1 MTVGKKNPFLKLAL
15 SVSTA
20 FLLSMTACG
29 SKSGETHRN
38 GAESLPDTLRVA
50 TLYSPSSYF
59 IYRDEPMGYDYNL
72 ISQFA
77 KDKQIA
83 LKLEVAPSL
92 HKAIEMLDSGIVDV
106 IAYEIP
112 KITEYRDNIIPCGP
126 RSETYQV
133 LVQPKLGGEA
143 RIADVTDLPGHEVYV
158 EDNTKYLY
166 RLQNLNEELGGGID
180 IHVIDNDTIMTDDL
194 IEMVASREIPLTVAD
209 NDIAK
214 INATYYPSLDVS
226 VDISFHQ
233 TSAWGVAPHNK
244 WLGDSIDAW
253 LDTDL
258 SRQTNLELYKRY
270 FEQTKVESNSS
281 GLNLSDGIISKYDNL
296 FKKYAAQIGWDWRL
310 LAAISYQ
317 ESRFNPNAVSW
328 AGARG
333 LMQIMPKTGASYGVR
348 PQQLSD
354 PETAIR
360 TSAKILDWLNDRF
373 KNKIPDDNE
382 RIKFILA
389 AYNGG
394 IGHIYDSQALARK
407 YGLDS
412 MKWYDNVERGAM
424 MKSDPKYYN
433 DNVVK
438 YGYLRGRETTGY
450 VRKILAYYDEF
461 KRKIPA

>member
-1 MTVGKKNPFLKLAL
+1 MTVSKKRLFAKLTLTLAAA
-15 SVSTA
+15 VSIC
-20 FLLSMTACG
+20 LTACEG
-29 SKSGETHRN
+29 KSAETHRDSD
-38 GAESLPDTLRVA
+38 GSLPDTLRVA
-50 TLYSPSSYF
+50 TLYSPGSYF
-59 IYRDEPMGYDYNL
+59 IYRDEPMGYDYSL

-77 KDKQIA
+77 EDKQIA

-92 HKAIEMLDSGIVDV
+92 HKAIEMLDSGIVDL

-112 KITEYRDNIIPCGP
+112 EITEYRDNIIPCGP
-126 RSETYQV
+126 RNETYQV
-133 LVQPKLGGEA
+133 LVQPKMGGEA
-143 RIADVTDLPGHEVYV
+143 AIADVTDLPGHEVYV

-180 IHVIDNDTIMTDDL
+180 IRIIDSDTIMTDDL
-194 IEMVASREIPLTVAD
+194 IEMVANREIPLTVVD

-214 INATYYPSLDVS
+214 INATYYPTLDVS

-233 TSAWGVAPHNK
+233 TSAWGVSPRNK

-258 SRQTNLELYKRY
+258 SRQTNIELYKHY
-270 FEQTKVESNSS
+270 FEQTKLLDNPS
-281 GLNLSDGIISKYDNL
+281 GLDFSDGKISKYDNL
-296 FKKYAAQIGWDWRL
+296 FKKYAEGIGWDWRL

-317 ESRFNPNAVSW
+317 ESRFNPRAVSW

-333 LMQIMPKTGASYGVR
+333 LMQIMPRTGASYGVSAG
-348 PQQLSD
+348 QLSD

-360 TSAKILDWLNDRF
+360 TSARIINGLDRTF
-373 KNKIPDDNE
+373 KESIPDDNE

-394 IGHIYDSQALARK
+394 IGHIYDSQALAGK
-407 YGLDS
+407 YGLDPA
-412 MKWYDNVERGAM
+412 KWFDNVERGAM

-438 YGYLRGRETTGY
+438 YGYLRGRETTDY
-450 VRKILAYYDEF
+450 VRHVLAYYDEF
-461 KRKIPA
+461 KRKVPA